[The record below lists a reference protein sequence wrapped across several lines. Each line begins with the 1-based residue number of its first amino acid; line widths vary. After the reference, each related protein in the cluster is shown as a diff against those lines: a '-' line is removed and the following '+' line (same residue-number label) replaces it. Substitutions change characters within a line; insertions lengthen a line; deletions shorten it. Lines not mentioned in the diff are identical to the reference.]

1 MITFETLLHRSG
13 CDIDNALNEWK
24 DLARHDHS
32 TTHLWNLHPRNH
44 WQRLRDA
51 DKTREEK

>member
-24 DLARHDHS
+24 DLAKHDNS